1 VDLRDQPLR
10 RPSGTHNRII
20 FHRLPG
26 NKLPGYYHG
35 APLGLTISRDAS
47 YFDAYGVKGGQS
59 GLLLAHFRAGLP
71 RTVAGPEPKAGLP
84 PSLIMVSPE

>member
-1 VDLRDQPLR
+1 VDLRDQPFR

-26 NKLPGYYHG
+26 NKLPGYCHG

-47 YFDAYGVKGGQS
+47 YFDAYAVRS
-59 GLLLAHFRAGLP
+59 RFVMANLTL
-71 RTVAGPEPKAGLP
+71 
-84 PSLIMVSPE
+84 